1 MQESLRK
8 YAISGV
14 IQSAYLSGISP
25 SEPPRYNIFYDEFG
39 TIMREA
45 AYFDV
50 RYDKAYPAFMA
61 KMYDSR
67 RGLKGYTVSGFI
79 PNAYSAEFMLFNNT
93 DQNLVFRE
101 NTDNYPFIYGVT
113 FTQESTQELTLDNFF
128 NKLSGQNNT
137 PISNI
142 SYPESQLSIYSPQT
156 AKQQY
161 YDIKTSRSFY
171 GKKEFSLN
179 ANYIQTQD
187 DASSLMAWIISKIMK
202 PRKSVG
208 ISLFNTPTLQ
218 LGDIVQ
224 ISYKDKT
231 GVDVVAPLS
240 TRFIVYNI
248 QHSRTSS
255 GPEMTVYLSE
265 VV

>member
-1 MQESLRK
+1 L
-8 YAISGV
+8 
-14 IQSAYLSGISP
+14 
-25 SEPPRYNIFYDEFG
+25 
-39 TIMREA
+39 
-45 AYFDV
+45 
-50 RYDKAYPAFMA
+50 
-61 KMYDSR
+61 
-67 RGLKGYTVSGFI
+67 
-79 PNAYSAEFMLFNNT
+79 
-93 DQNLVFRE
+93 
-101 NTDNYPFIYGVT
+101 
-113 FTQESTQELTLDNFF
+113 
-128 NKLSGQNNT
+128 
-137 PISNI
+137 
-142 SYPESQLSIYSPQT
+142 YSPQT
-156 AKQQY
+156 AKEQY

-224 ISYKDKT
+224 ISYKDKA